1 MSRFA
6 HPRLEDLLRD
16 LGRRTGSRA
25 LERLPVLVAMEAAAR
40 GLPVLHLQAASGGLA
55 AVLRPLD
62 QAVLL
67 ASEACDL
74 LHEQVR
80 APGSGRI
87 RACYDAVVRDGG
99 REALLEEKSCVSED
113 GTLPDEIVLRG
124 AAIDQAAAAIALQAD
139 REGLGPDLAGLAGR
153 LPAEGE
159 SPAAQAVEVLG
170 LLAEMGPAP
179 ALVAVASRD
188 RALARG
194 MRLLVLEGPAVA
206 AAYAAMIVQGTGTGR
221 APENVRRIL
230 RTAAGLEASP
240 RDDDYKIGSLGHA
253 LLRRIPG
260 VLEGARSLA
269 ALKPISSRP
278 APSATGRSR
287 PPDWPGIRGCGPCR
301 HGSRRVL
308 RTAVRSPI
316 SCPPWGSALRRRP
329 SLPALRRDP
338 REPISPP

>member
-25 LERLPVLVAMEAAAR
+25 LEHLPALVAMEAAAR
-40 GLPVLHLQAASGGLA
+40 GLPVLHLQAAPGGLA

-62 QAVLL
+62 QADLL

-74 LHEQVR
+74 IHEQIR

-87 RACYDAVVRDGG
+87 RACYDAVVQDGG

-139 REGLGPDLAGLAGR
+139 REGLGPDLADLAGR
-153 LPAEGE
+153 LPSEGE
-159 SPAAQAVEVLG
+159 IPAAQAVEVLG

-188 RALARG
+188 RGRARG

-230 RTAAGLEASP
+230 RTAAGLEVPP

-260 VLEGARSLA
+260 ILEGGEILDRAEADLLKARALGDRPLEAAGLA
-269 ALKPISSRP
+269 GDPGMRALQAWIETGLADGRPIP
-278 APSATGRSR
+278 DLLSALGVR
-287 PPDWPGIRGCGPCR
+287 PPEASAPP
-301 HGSRRVL
+301 RV
-308 RTAVRSPI
+308 AP
-316 SCPPWGSALRRRP
+316 
-329 SLPALRRDP
+329 
-338 REPISPP
+338 